1 MQKILA
7 FNRTSTAES
16 RFHLKQDIQNL
27 DKKWW
32 IFLVDG
38 GKKYNKS
45 KRKNTKENRRKRK
58 KKRVKGANTNKK
70 KNSQN
75 IENDYHIHLLF
86 IIGESTNTGRA
97 KNFNTRKISYS

>member
-58 KKRVKGANTNKK
+58 KK
-70 KNSQN
+70 
-75 IENDYHIHLLF
+75 
-86 IIGESTNTGRA
+86 ESKAQIQT
-97 KNFNTRKISYS
+97 KRKIHKT

>member
-1 MQKILA
+1 
-7 FNRTSTAES
+7 
-16 RFHLKQDIQNL
+16 
-27 DKKWW
+27 
-32 IFLVDG
+32 LVDG

-45 KRKNTKENRRKRK
+45 
-58 KKRVKGANTNKK
+58 KRVKGANTNKK

-86 IIGESTNTGRA
+86 IIGESTNAGRT